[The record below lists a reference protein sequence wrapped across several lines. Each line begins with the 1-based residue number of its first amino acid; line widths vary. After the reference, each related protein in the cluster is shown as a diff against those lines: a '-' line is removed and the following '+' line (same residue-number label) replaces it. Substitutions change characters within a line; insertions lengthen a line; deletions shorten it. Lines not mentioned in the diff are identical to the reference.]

1 MNDTAD
7 SSTAEKTVYDV
18 DVEKAGSGNQHQ
30 HEENAVAHKKL
41 IRKLDLTLLPIL
53 CAIYLL
59 SYLDRSNIGN
69 AKLGGL
75 EKDIGITQFEYQ
87 WGLSIFF
94 FGYVIFELPSNIVLR
109 RWKASKWIAI
119 LMFCWGVVAVCMV
132 GITNFAGLA
141 ICRFLLGAFEAGLF
155 PGVIYYMS
163 LWYPRKEQAVR
174 LGFFWSFSSLAGA
187 FGGLLAYGISQ
198 IKGSLAEWQYIFLI
212 EGLPTV
218 ALAILCWFILPDSPE
233 TAKFLNENERAY
245 EINRLATDAGA
256 ANDHSWSWAQVGS
269 VFKDWK
275 TYAYMVIYITG
286 TIALQGVTLF
296 LPSIINGLGH
306 WSPVKSQ
313 LMTVPPYAVA
323 FFATIFL
330 CISSDHFVERS
341 FHMVFINMITIVGF
355 LLLLL
360 VDDSLIGV
368 HYFGAILV
376 TAGVYANVSVKIA
389 WFNNNF
395 GGLTRRAVASAA
407 IVSFGTIGGAIGG
420 QIYYDPPKYLG
431 GNIIAVSCVAL
442 QTVLV
447 IILRVVFTWEN
458 RRRSRLTPEQKEQEV
473 ARYGG
478 IELAG
483 DRHPDFTYTL

>member
-1 MNDTAD
+1 MNNSTD
-7 SSTAEKTVYDV
+7 SSATKKSVHGV
-18 DVEKAGSGNQHQ
+18 DIEKAVLEKPYQ
-30 HEENAVAHKKL
+30 HEENAILHRQL
-41 IRKLDLTLLPIL
+41 IRKLDCTLLPLL
-53 CAIYLL
+53 CIIYLL

-75 EKDIGITQFEYQ
+75 EKDIGINQYEYQ
-87 WGLSIFF
+87 WCLSIFF

-119 LMFCWGVVAVCMV
+119 LMFCWGTVAVAMV
-132 GITNFAGLA
+132 GIKDFAGLA

-198 IKGSLAEWQYIFLI
+198 IKGSLTEWQHIFLI

-218 ALAILCWFILPDSPE
+218 ILAILCWFILPDSPE
-233 TAKFLNENERAY
+233 SAKFLNEKERAY
-245 EINRLATDAGA
+245 EIRRLASDAGV
-256 ANDHSWSWAQVGS
+256 ANDHSWSWSQVGS

-275 TYAYMVIYITG
+275 TYAYMVVYITG
-286 TIALQGVTLF
+286 TVALQGVTLF
-296 LPSIINGLGH
+296 LPSIVNGLGQ
-306 WSPVKSQ
+306 WSAVKSQ
-313 LMTVPPYAVA
+313 LMTVPPYIVA
-323 FFATIFL
+323 FFATILL
-330 CISSDHFVERS
+330 CLSSDHFVERS
-341 FHMVFINMITIVGF
+341 FHMVFINLVTMVGF
-355 LLLLL
+355 LLLML
-360 VDDSLIGV
+360 VKDSEVGIQ
-368 HYFGAILV
+368 YFGAIIV

-407 IVSFGTIGGAIGG
+407 IVSFGTIGGAIGS
-420 QIYYDPPKYLG
+420 QIYYDPPKYLR

-442 QTVLV
+442 QTVIV
-447 IILRVVFTWEN
+447 IILRVVFIQEN
-458 RRRSRLTPEQKEQEV
+458 KRRSELTSEQIEQEV
-473 ARYGG
+473 TSYGG

-483 DRHPDFTYTL
+483 DRHPAFTYTL

>member
-1 MNDTAD
+1 M
-7 SSTAEKTVYDV
+7 
-18 DVEKAGSGNQHQ
+18 
-30 HEENAVAHKKL
+30 
-41 IRKLDLTLLPIL
+41 RKLDLTLLPLL
-53 CAIYLL
+53 CIIYLL

-75 EKDIGITQFEYQ
+75 ETDLNMSHLEYQ
-87 WGLSIFF
+87 WALSIFF

-109 RWKASKWIAI
+109 RWRASKWIAI
-119 LMFCWGVVAVCMV
+119 LMFCWGVVAVSMV
-132 GITNFAGLA
+132 GIQSFAGLA

-155 PGVIYYMS
+155 P
-163 LWYPRKEQAVR
+163 
-174 LGFFWSFSSLAGA
+174 
-187 FGGLLAYGISQ
+187 AYGISQ

-218 ALAILCWFILPDSPE
+218 VLAILCWFFLPDSPE
-233 TAKFLNENERAY
+233 TAKFLNKNERAY

-296 LPSIINGLGH
+296 LPSIVNGLGH
-306 WSPVKSQ
+306 WSTVKSQ

-341 FHMVFINMITIVGF
+341 LHMVFVNLVTICGF
-355 LLLLL
+355 LLLIL
-360 VDDSLIGV
+360 VNDELVGV
-368 HYFGAILV
+368 HYFGAILI

-407 IVSFGTIGGAIGG
+407 IVSVGTIGGAIGG

-431 GNIIAVSCVAL
+431 GNIIAVSCVGI

-447 IILRVVFTWEN
+447 ILLRVIFTREN
-458 RRRSRLTPEQKEQEV
+458 RRRANLTEEQKEKEV
-473 ARYGG
+473 ARHGG
-478 IELAG
+478 IELCG
-483 DRHPDFTYTL
+483 DRHPDFSYTL